1 MSPDRIDERIDQ
13 VAALGDPARRALY
26 RWVVGQPEAVG
37 REQAARAVGVA
48 HHVAKFHLDRLEAEG
63 LLATEYR
70 RPPGRSGPGAGRPAK
85 LYRAVGELDVSVP
98 ERRYDLAG
106 RLLARAVA
114 TAAQT
119 GVPVTEALDAVAR
132 AAGEEQGRSTPSAR
146 RSPVRRAMA
155 SLEQCGFEPDREG
168 GEVVLRN
175 CPFHTVADEARE
187 VVCGMNLSF
196 VSGVLDGVGATGS
209 TAVLDP
215 VPGGCCVRLR

>member
-1 MSPDRIDERIDQ
+1 MDERIER

-26 RWVVGQPEAVG
+26 RWVVGQREPVS
-37 REQAARAVGVA
+37 REQAASAVGVA

-63 LLATEYR
+63 LLTSEYR

-85 LYRAVGELDVSVP
+85 LYKAIGELDVSVP

-114 TAAQT
+114 SASRT
-119 GVPVTEALDAVAR
+119 GEPVTTALADVAH
-132 AAGEEQGRSTPSAR
+132 AAGEEYGRSTPSAR

-155 SLEQCGFEPDREG
+155 ALERCGFEPIREG
-168 GEVVLRN
+168 GEVTLQN
-175 CPFHTVADEARE
+175 CPFHSVADEERE
-187 VVCGMNLSF
+187 VVCSMNLSF
-196 VSGVLDGVGATGS
+196 VSGVLEGAGANGT